1 MQCKGSLIKDTFTLY
16 RLAFAAAL
24 KPYRIGPLFTRKNGD
39 FQCRIQILK

>member
-39 FQCRIQILK
+39 FQYRIQTLK